1 MKKWLIS
8 FCLLSVLLF
17 AGCKKEQAEQPEENV
32 VSEETESEAAESEET
47 EAETTEIEA
56 EEQITIDS
64 QLPYMLED
72 GKLEISSV
80 FQYTGLNVD
89 KNWEDGTDIGA
100 VVLVNRSEEYLK
112 SLDLTLTMSDGTEFQ
127 FWIADIPSGG
137 TVWAFD
143 VNNTAYDASSFIA
156 DAKTEADFTT
166 DTNPFADMITVTTE
180 EIDVTLINHSSEDLT
195 GLSVRCHSLMDDAYF
210 GGLSYTYPVES
221 IASQET
227 VTFSADDC
235 FVGVAEVVWIDYE

>member
-8 FCLLSVLLF
+8 FGLLSVLLF
-17 AGCKKEQAEQPEENV
+17 AGCKKEQAQQLEDV
-32 VSEETESEAAESEET
+32 VLEAAESEET

-127 FWIADIPSGG
+127 F
-137 TVWAFD
+137 
-143 VNNTAYDASSFIA
+143 
-156 DAKTEADFTT
+156 
-166 DTNPFADMITVTTE
+166 
-180 EIDVTLINHSSEDLT
+180 
-195 GLSVRCHSLMDDAYF
+195 
-210 GGLSYTYPVES
+210 
-221 IASQET
+221 
-227 VTFSADDC
+227 
-235 FVGVAEVVWIDYE
+235 